1 MRATPKLLGIL
12 FAIAFSAPPCLAQ
25 EAPRWQAEFDN
36 FDKQDAQDPP
46 PKDAILFLGSS
57 SIRFWKTSDAFPDL
71 KTINRGFGGSFVS
84 DSVENFD
91 RLATRYHPKTIVFY
105 AGDNDIGSGKT
116 ADQVFDDYKALVALV
131 KKDLPE
137 TRLIY
142 ISIKPSILRWNLIEE
157 VRKANALIKEFSEHE
172 DNVTFLDVDAPMLG
186 DDGKPRPSL
195 FIKDGLHLNDEGYA
209 LWNKLLRPLLDSPPT
224 NRRAFNFKL

>member
-1 MRATPKLLGIL
+1 MRAALKLLGIL
-12 FAIAFSAPPCLAQ
+12 VAIACSASPSLAQ
-25 EAPRWQAEFDN
+25 EAPRWQSEFEN

-91 RLATRYHPKTIVFY
+91 RLVTRYHPKTIVFY
-105 AGDNDIGSGKT
+105 AGDNDIGTGKS
-116 ADQVFDDYKALVALV
+116 ADQVFADYKALVALV

-157 VRKANALIKEFSEHE
+157 VRWANGLIQDFSERE
-172 DNVTFLDVDAPMLG
+172 SNLAFLDVDAPMIG
-186 DDGKPRPSL
+186 DDGKPRPGL

-209 LWNKLLRPLLDSPPT
+209 LWNKLLRPLLDSPPVK
-224 NRRAFNFKL
+224 RRAFNFKL